1 MPCVGRLFGPRLDHA
16 QAYRLPAGQHHRS
29 LRMDSMAVVSAG
41 VAEKTEHAS
50 NSGTNNAGD
59 RRFVMGEGMFCKGT
73 VN

>member
-1 MPCVGRLFGPRLDHA
+1 
-16 QAYRLPAGQHHRS
+16 
-29 LRMDSMAVVSAG
+29 MDSMAVVSAG